1 LWIHIRG
8 ALNSVGDTIE
18 HMGTQLSSYPSLRCH
33 VFSRSACPSKDP
45 VEQVWSRVDNLK
57 GQSVFLGINYPFFVG
72 APGAV
77 EPVIA
82 QAALAPN
89 AAGGGGVGGGGA
101 DEELAAAAPGE
112 ADEILGDAAAGEAD
126 EILANAAAGEADEIP
141 AEAAAGVQEEH
152 AGVVAEVPALPVLIA
167 DCVFAAHSRAYHVDT
182 PDPTWS
188 RIHVG
193 GRGPTIGSS
202 VGSYYLK
209 ENERRPNA
217 AFWFVPTIPP
227 APGT

>member
-1 LWIHIRG
+1 M
-8 ALNSVGDTIE
+8 S
-18 HMGTQLSSYPSLRCH
+18 
-33 VFSRSACPSKDP
+33 
-45 VEQVWSRVDNLK
+45 
-57 GQSVFLGINYPFFVG
+57 LGINYPFFVG

-77 EPVIA
+77 EHVIA
-82 QAALAPN
+82 QAALAPD
-89 AAGGGGVGGGGA
+89 AAATGVGGGGA
-101 DEELAAAAPGE
+101 DEELAVAAPGE

-167 DCVFAAHSRAYHVDT
+167 DCVFVAHSRAYHVDT

-193 GRGPTIGSS
+193 GRGLQLAHQWGHTI
-202 VGSYYLK
+202 
-209 ENERRPNA
+209 
-217 AFWFVPTIPP
+217 
-227 APGT
+227 